1 MNPPITDWTS
11 LPPNTSPLS
20 LWECLHDATIQTL
33 RSDRVACTLT
43 VDLDVFYIREH
54 HGLPDD
60 LRFILRF
67 EGVSSVRANV
77 FAVWPGELSLPPGA
91 SPEERNR
98 AIGEVQAKS
107 REQSVSWSE
116 LETALEAEGVTFDI
130 YAAELVEG
138 ENSVAL
144 RLQGYL
150 DSEDYY
156 ELFIRAA
163 SLALSTSDGQG
174 LTLQQFRQMGEL
186 YWDAFEQRRPNVKG
200 D

>member
-1 MNPPITDWTS
+1 MNPPITDWTH
-11 LPPNTSPLS
+11 LPPNTNPLS
-20 LWECLHDATIQTL
+20 LWECLHDAIIQTL
-33 RSDRVACTLT
+33 HSDRVSCALTLE
-43 VDLDVFYIREH
+43 LDVFYIREH
-54 HGLPDD
+54 HGLPDG

-67 EGVSSVRANV
+67 DGVSSVRANV

-107 REQSVSWSE
+107 REQSVSWSA

-130 YAAELVEG
+130 YAAELAEG

-150 DSEDYY
+150 DSEDYD
-156 ELFIRAA
+156 ELFIRAG
-163 SLALSTSDGQG
+163 SLSLSTSDGKG
-174 LTLQQFRQMGEL
+174 LTLQEFRQMGEL
-186 YWDAFEQRRPNVKG
+186 YWDAFEQRQPGFRS
-200 D
+200 